1 MWTWPLEP
9 KPSGSTCATPTLAH
23 SRATRA
29 LFALRTMM
37 DRGKEAAAPPGGVRL
52 DDLTSSVGRPGF
64 QILIDD
70 PPREVAVGAIGQVW
84 RLNIPFVHVA
94 NAEEYAAFAVPDF
107 VKVAWAVRVS
117 PRSGQFSHVELELR
131 VDATDDAAWRK
142 FRRYFRLI
150 GPASRFIRRALL
162 RSLAREFGR
171 SAERGNARPLAGDEC
186 LPDAAGQLTHCIDIA
201 APPGSIWPWLMQMG
215 CRRAGFYSIDVLDN
229 GGVRS
234 AREIHP
240 ELQRL
245 DVEDVMPATPRGR
258 EGFEVLRMEPPDLLV
273 LGGLHDVGRRRQLP
287 FGAARPR
294 RYWHVTWAFVLE
306 PLDSRS
312 TRLSVRARAAF
323 SPDQRWHAAWIRP
336 VHHLMQ
342 RAQLRNVA
350 RRAEG
355 RVPRD
360 DWRDVIQG
368 LIGASRMA
376 AGLLTPFLR
385 SRRARWGVD
394 PECPARA
401 LPGDELVVNPRSSWS
416 HGIEIEAPA
425 WMVWQWVAQI
435 GADRGGFYSYQ
446 WLENVAGCSLRNA
459 ETVHQE
465 WELREGE
472 ALVIHPNVPPLR
484 VVAVDR
490 GRYFVAHAPAD
501 ARALADGKPWVAA
514 SWLFLVEPLGPTRSR
529 FISRYRASCSSD
541 LATRLSFGPAVVEP
555 IGFEM
560 DRRMLLGVKQRAEA
574 WREVVL
580 NV

>member
-1 MWTWPLEP
+1 
-9 KPSGSTCATPTLAH
+9 
-23 SRATRA
+23 
-29 LFALRTMM
+29 
-37 DRGKEAAAPPGGVRL
+37 
-52 DDLTSSVGRPGF
+52 
-64 QILIDD
+64 
-70 PPREVAVGAIGQVW
+70 
-84 RLNIPFVHVA
+84 
-94 NAEEYAAFAVPDF
+94 
-107 VKVAWAVRVS
+107 
-117 PRSGQFSHVELELR
+117 
-131 VDATDDAAWRK
+131 
-142 FRRYFRLI
+142 
-150 GPASRFIRRALL
+150 
-162 RSLAREFGR
+162 
-171 SAERGNARPLAGDEC
+171 
-186 LPDAAGQLTHCIDIA
+186 
-201 APPGSIWPWLMQMG
+201 
-215 CRRAGFYSIDVLDN
+215 
-229 GGVRS
+229 
-234 AREIHP
+234 
-240 ELQRL
+240 
-245 DVEDVMPATPRGR
+245 
-258 EGFEVLRMEPPDLLV
+258 MEPPDLLV
-273 LGGLHDVGRRRQLP
+273 LGGLHDVGRQRQLP

-312 TRLSVRARAAF
+312 TRLSVRARVAF

-425 WMVWQWVAQI
+425 WMVWQWVAQNRCRPRRVLQLSMARERRGLQPAKRGD
-435 GADRGGFYSYQ
+435 GASQ
-446 WLENVAGCSLRNA
+446 
-459 ETVHQE
+459 
-465 WELREGE
+465 WELREGQ

-501 ARALADGKPWVAA
+501 ARALADGRPWVAA
-514 SWLFLVEPLGPTRSR
+514 SWLFLVEPLGPNRCR

-541 LATRLSFGPAVVEP
+541 LATRLSFGPAVVDP